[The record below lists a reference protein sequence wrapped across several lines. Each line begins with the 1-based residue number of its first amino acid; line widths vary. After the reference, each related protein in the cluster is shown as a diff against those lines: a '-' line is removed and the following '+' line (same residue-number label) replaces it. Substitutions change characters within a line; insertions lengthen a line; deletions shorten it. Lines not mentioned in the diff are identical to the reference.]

1 MNGKVMNKT
10 TLTFALAIQLAAIG
24 VLLAVRSGSATTPEP
39 FLSFD
44 AETIDALTVANSEGS
59 VNLAKTDDGWHLP
72 DGVPADASK
81 IDEVV
86 QKLADATGGWPVA
99 SQASSAERFEVTEE
113 NHQRHLVLKAGEDTV
128 ADLYL
133 GTSPGYRK
141 AHARR
146 ADDDDVYAIT
156 FSNYEAGVK
165 ASDWLDKSLLRA
177 DGSITA
183 IERLDAFALT
193 KDDEGV
199 WSAASGATLD
209 QGKVETLAGRFTG
222 LSVLGVN
229 EAELPEA
236 PKAVYF
242 WQDDA
247 GTSTFSLYH
256 LEEDDY
262 AATSDRVQGSY
273 EISSYVAEQ
282 LDVMVDALA
291 PDQPD
296 VADEETGE
304 NPEPTESDEAAS
316 SAQP

>member
-59 VNLAKTDDGWHLP
+59 VNLAKTDDGWQLP

-86 QKLADATGGWPVA
+86 QKLADAAGGWPVA

-113 NHQRHLVLKAGEDTV
+113 SHQRHLVLKAGEDTV

-156 FSNYEAGVK
+156 FSNYEAGV
-165 ASDWLDKSLLRA
+165 
-177 DGSITA
+177 
-183 IERLDAFALT
+183 
-193 KDDEGV
+193 
-199 WSAASGATLD
+199 
-209 QGKVETLAGRFTG
+209 
-222 LSVLGVN
+222 
-229 EAELPEA
+229 
-236 PKAVYF
+236 
-242 WQDDA
+242 
-247 GTSTFSLYH
+247 
-256 LEEDDY
+256 
-262 AATSDRVQGSY
+262 
-273 EISSYVAEQ
+273 
-282 LDVMVDALA
+282 
-291 PDQPD
+291 
-296 VADEETGE
+296 
-304 NPEPTESDEAAS
+304 
-316 SAQP
+316 

>member
-10 TLTFALAIQLAAIG
+10 TLAFALAIQLAAIG
-24 VLLAVRSGSATTPEP
+24 VLLAVRSGSAVTPEP

-44 AETIDALTVANSEGS
+44 AETIDALTVANNEGT
-59 VNLAKTDDGWHLP
+59 VTLVKTGEGWRLP

-81 IDEVV
+81 VDEVV
-86 QKLADATGGWPVA
+86 RKLADAAGGWPVA
-99 SQASSAERFEVTEE
+99 SQASSAERFELTEE

-146 ADDDDVYAIT
+146 ADEDDVYAIT

-165 ASDWLDKSLLRA
+165 TSDWLDKSLLRA
-177 DGSITA
+177 EGSITA
-183 IERLDAFALT
+183 IERLDAFSLA

-229 EAELPEA
+229 EAELPAA
-236 PKAVYF
+236 PKAVYS

-273 EISSYVAEQ
+273 EVSSYVAEQ
-282 LDVMVDALA
+282 LDVMVDALG
-291 PDQPD
+291 PDQPE
-296 VADEETGE
+296 ADEQEAAG
-304 NPEPTESDEAAS
+304 NPEPTQPDEAAS
-316 SAQP
+316 GAQP